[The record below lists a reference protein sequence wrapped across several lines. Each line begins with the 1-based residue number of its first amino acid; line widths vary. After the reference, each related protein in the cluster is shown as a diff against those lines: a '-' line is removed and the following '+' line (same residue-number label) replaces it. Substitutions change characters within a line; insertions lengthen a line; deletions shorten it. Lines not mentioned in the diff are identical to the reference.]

1 MPTFTFTLIVD
12 GPDLLADERL
22 RALDE
27 AGCDDA
33 LTGRTEGLQY
43 LDFDREASSLEEAVT
58 SAVADIEGAVEGAKV
73 VRLVDSRRPLSAPY

>member
-58 SAVADIEGAVEGAKV
+58 SAVADIEGAIEGTKV
-73 VRLVDSRRPLSAPY
+73 VRLVDSRRPLTTTY